1 MHMHLVMFQ
10 VLDRQAFEEQGGL
23 VVPIGSPVPPPAHEA
38 GWKDTVQVG
47 PNEIVRVI
55 ARFEGYTGKYAY
67 HCHILEHEDHEMMRQ
82 FQTVQCG
89 NGLIEPG
96 ETCDDSNTAPGD
108 GCDAACQVEAGWTCN
123 GEPSLCQLCGNG
135 IIEGTEACDDSN
147 TAPGDGCDAACQ
159 VEAGWTCNGEPS
171 LCQLCGNGIIEGTE
185 TCDDSNTAPGDGCDA
200 ACQVEAGWTCNGQP
214 SLCQLCGN
222 GIIEGTETCDDSN
235 TVGGDCCAADCTLEV
250 AGFSCDDG
258 LFCNVG
264 ETCDGAGN
272 CGGGSPNACDDGV
285 GCTGD
290 ACDEVG
296 DVCVNTPVDAA
307 CDDGQFCNGTETCDA
322 VLDCQ
327 AGTPVDCSDG
337 VGCTVDACNE
347 VTDSCDNTPNNA
359 LCDDALFC
367 NGTETCDAVLDCQ
380 AGTPVDCDDAD
391 ICTDDA
397 CNEGT
402 DQCDNLF
409 DPTNDPSCEP
419 SVCGNGLVEGLE
431 GCDDNNTS
439 PDDGC
444 NAACQVELGW
454 TCTGEPSVCSGSP
467 IPALSLPGLALFLL
481 LLFGGT
487 RHRRR

>member
-55 ARFEGYTGKYAY
+55 ARFESYTGKYAY

-96 ETCDDSNTAPGD
+96 EACDDSNTAPGD
-108 GCDAACQVEAGWTCN
+108 GCDASCEIESGWTCN
-123 GEPSLCQLCGNG
+123 GQPSVCQLCGNG
-135 IIEGTEACDDSN
+135 VIEGTEACDDSN

-159 VEAGWTCNGEPS
+159 VEAGWTCNG
-171 LCQLCGNGIIEGTE
+171 
-185 TCDDSNTAPGDGCDA
+185 
-200 ACQVEAGWTCNGQP
+200 QP
-214 SLCQLCGN
+214 SVCQLCGN

-250 AGFSCDDG
+250 AGSSCDDG

-264 ETCDGAGN
+264 ETCGGAGTR
-272 CGGGSPNACDDGV
+272 GGGGPNACDDGV
-285 GCTGD
+285 GCTAD
-290 ACDEVG
+290 ACDEA
-296 DVCVNTPVDAA
+296 DDACLNTPDDAA
-307 CDDGQFCNGTETCDA
+307 CDDGAFCNGTETCDA
-322 VLDCQ
+322 VSDCQ

-347 VTDSCDNTPNNA
+347 GTDSCDNTANDA
-359 LCDDALFC
+359 LCTDPLFC
-367 NGTETCDAVLDCQ
+367 NGTETCDAVNDCQ

-402 DQCDNLF
+402 DQCDNIF

-419 SVCGNGLVEGLE
+419 AVCGNGLVEGTE

-444 NAACQVELGW
+444 DAGCQVESGF
-454 TCTGEPSVCSGSP
+454 TCTGEPSVCSESL

-487 RHRRR
+487 RLGRRP